1 MHVNTGIQRL
11 TVLLGFIIKHFCPGL
26 AKRFQSCKVKACVS
40 QRTDQHPDKQ
50 NRRREGK
57 VSSNK
62 DTRVFRS

>member
-1 MHVNTGIQRL
+1 MHVNTKFQML
-11 TVLLGFIIKHFCPGL
+11 TAVVGFTIKHICPEL
-26 AKRFQSCKVKACVS
+26 AKRFQSCEVKACVS

-62 DTRVFRS
+62 DTGVFF